1 MPLRWHRVAVNAE
14 KVFFRQRVIITLT
27 RWQIQCGLFFC
38 LLHYLG
44 LLSTSSFSSPSP
56 ILSSSSFSYSC
67 SVSSSS
73 PLPSSLSCLII
84 NIIRND
90 DDEINLLY
98 LLPLL
103 ILSFVLILLPVAAFS
118 PENCLPSV
126 VLNGVAASRK
136 SDHDFKQIT
145 FRGNRLKPRPDGLES
160 SSPTQEFYIGVDAVE
175 VFIKQWQ
182 TPERINRYEY
192 LKQPSKAGVVSYAL
206 KSICNVLTV

>member
-1 MPLRWHRVAVNAE
+1 MANLVWTFLLSCSLFRFVKHFE
-14 KVFFRQRVIITLT
+14 FLFSITYSFFFLFLLFLFS
-27 RWQIQCGLFFC
+27 LFFF
-38 LLHYLG
+38 
-44 LLSTSSFSSPSP
+44 STSFFS
-56 ILSSSSFSYSC
+56 L
-67 SVSSSS
+67 
-73 PLPSSLSCLII
+73 LPHCQHRQHH
-84 NIIRND
+84 RN

-160 SSPTQEFYIGVDAVE
+160 SSPT
-175 VFIKQWQ
+175 
-182 TPERINRYEY
+182 
-192 LKQPSKAGVVSYAL
+192 
-206 KSICNVLTV
+206 